1 MKIILT
7 ILISISLFA
16 QDVIQVGRG
25 SGSYTYVVTTGTN
38 QIVNGDLYLYGN
50 FTKTLSDTGAYSFRP
65 YIVWKYTNGTYD
77 SSAALRIA
85 NSFLSRVNAPILDTT
100 GTYYASML
108 YKTKNGN
115 WIYTRGADSTFTT
128 PVQIVPPATVPVQ
141 FPFSDVTNADY
152 STVYTSNGVALI
164 GLDSAY
170 AYAGGAEFRV
180 GALGSWVTAYTK
192 VYGDDTLFVRLTS
205 SAVCTTAVGVTLTVG
220 GISDVYTVTT
230 KLDNTPNAFTFT
242 DKTGAEV
249 STQYTSNQIT
259 VAGINCNAAIS
270 INGGQFQI
278 GTNAWRSASTTIANG
293 SLVRVRITSSAN
305 HNASVTSIL
314 TIGGVSDTYTVTTRP
329 DTTPSAFT
337 FTDITNAH
345 LDSLHYS
352 NGVALASL
360 DSCYGTA
367 GLDTFKVG
375 ALGSWFVGT
384 KKVYGGDTIYLK
396 NVSSGSYTTTENTI
410 FSAGGTTDTYSITTM
425 NDPTFTGNRW
435 YVRPVTAEYG
445 LENGTSWDNAFVGLA
460 DIAWA
465 SIQPGDILYVSG
477 GSTSATYAETLDP
490 GDWQGSATSRL
501 TIIAGKYSPSPSGHD
516 GTVILNGIH
525 FGGPELG
532 SGNMPS
538 YITVKGFTVTGS
550 NVFLEGDFQWI
561 KGIVIDSCYIH
572 DYGSDFGVKVIKYVD
587 SVIIQNNRIIDCLAG
602 DCAGDRDGIHVNEDA
617 GGIPKNIII
626 RNNWVRVT
634 SQDPDAHNDAFQAVS
649 GDGFYVYNN
658 VFINDSVNSPQGGGM
673 PSILSAVDGDNNDSP
688 SVLVFNNFM
697 FMNGIWQADANQGW
711 VYELRHD
718 AGTTWAES
726 LPTYIFGN
734 TMVSNGPR
742 NRVFGN
748 GEAYLNLALNNI
760 RASFCPPYNGTDWRT
775 ATAHGWMEVF
785 GVGEV
790 YGRKC
795 IIDSVR
801 ANLFWR
807 QDSTDGPQVGG
818 QQSMIIGD
826 FNTGSLDYSSDW
838 ADWIS
843 IGGSGLFRDPKLV
856 TPFGHLSDQGSAVP
870 DILSSSPAID
880 AGENYTYLVNY
891 LHTTYP
897 VIPQDVLD
905 AILLDFYGN
914 VRGADGDWDI
924 GAVEYAP

>member
-1 MKIILT
+1 MKTIIFPLLFT
-7 ILISISLFA
+7 FSLFA
-16 QDVIQVGRG
+16 QDVITVGRG

-50 FTKTLSDTGAYSFRP
+50 FTKTQTDTGAYSFRP
-65 YIVWKYTNGTYD
+65 YIVWKYTGGSYD

-85 NSFLSRVNAPILDTT
+85 NSFLSRVNAPILDTA

-115 WIYTRGADSTFTT
+115 WIYTRGVDSSFTT
-128 PVQIVPPATVPVQ
+128 PAQIVPPDTVPVQ
-141 FPFSDVTNADY
+141 FTFTDITGADLN
-152 STVYTSNGVALI
+152 TTYTSNGVPII
-164 GLDSAY
+164 GLDSAW
-170 AYAGGAEFRV
+170 AYAAGDSFKLHINDAWRVSGTKAYGGD
-180 GALGSWVTAYTK
+180 TAY
-192 VYGDDTLFVRLTS
+192 
-205 SAVCTTAVGVTLTVG
+205 
-220 GISDVYTVTT
+220 I
-230 KLDNTPNAFTFT
+230 KL
-242 DKTGAEV
+242 KTGGLY
-249 STQYTSNQIT
+249 SQKYNKT
-259 VAGINCNAAIS
+259 
-270 INGGQFQI
+270 
-278 GTNAWRSASTTIANG
+278 
-293 SLVRVRITSSAN
+293 
-305 HNASVTSIL
+305 L
-314 TIGGVSDTYTVTTRP
+314 TIGGVSDVYSVTTMANP
-329 DTTPSAFT
+329 FP
-337 FTDITNAH
+337 
-345 LDSLHYS
+345 
-352 NGVALASL
+352 GV
-360 DSCYGTA
+360 Y
-367 GLDTFKVG
+367 
-375 ALGSWFVGT
+375 
-384 KKVYGGDTIYLK
+384 
-396 NVSSGSYTTTENTI
+396 
-410 FSAGGTTDTYSITTM
+410 
-425 NDPTFTGNRW
+425 W
-435 YVRPVTAEYG
+435 YVDGDLTG
-445 LENGTSWDNAFVGLA
+445 TDNGGTSWGDAWESLA
-460 DIAWA
+460 EINWG
-465 SIQPGDILYVSG
+465 SVNGGDVIYISG
-477 GSTSATYAETLDP
+477 GSTSKTYAEILDP
-490 GDWQGSATSRL
+490 ADWQGTATSRL

-516 GTVILNGIH
+516 GSVILNGIH

-688 SVLVFNNFM
+688 PVLVFNNFM

-760 RASFCPPYNGTDWRT
+760 WASFCLPDGATDWRT
-775 ATAHGWMEVF
+775 ASAHGWMEVF

-790 YGRKC
+790 YGHVC